1 MAKKKKHEEHEN
13 HERWLV
19 SYADFITLLFAFFT
33 SMYAISTASE
43 GKFRALSKS
52 LNAAFSPNQGQSQG
66 FFTTSAKQG
75 GSSFIKDMKP
85 THLNESDIYTNKYQK
100 VRDALKDIQK
110 AGRLTLFFEE
120 QKIVIRI
127 SEGIL
132 FEPSSDAFI
141 KDGLPVL
148 DEIAEILKDL
158 PNSVKIEG
166 HTDNIPTNTDRF
178 PSNWD
183 LSSARAVKI
192 LKYFIS
198 AHQYDPMKLAA
209 TGYGEYRPTT
219 SNDTPE
225 GRARNRRVDILVI
238 NEGNNNRVEE

>member
-1 MAKKKKHEEHEN
+1 MGRKKKHEEHEN

-33 SMYAISTASE
+33 SMYAISTANE
-43 GKFRALSKS
+43 GKFRAMSQS
-52 LNAAFSPNQGQSQG
+52 LHTAFSESI
-66 FFTTSAKQG
+66 FTTSGQPGG

-85 THLNESDIYTNKYQK
+85 TMLTESDIYTNKFRK
-100 VRDALKDIQK
+100 LSDALKEIQK
-110 AGRLTLFFEE
+110 QGRLTLLVEE
-120 QKIVIRI
+120 QKLTIRI

-132 FEPSSDAFI
+132 FEPSSDEFI

-148 DEIAEILKDL
+148 DEIAEILRDT

-166 HTDNIPTNTDRF
+166 HTDNIPTNTERF

-192 LKYFIS
+192 LKHFIS
-198 AHQYDPMKLAA
+198 AHKYDPVKLSA
-209 TGYGEYRPTT
+209 TGYGEYRPIT

-225 GRARNRRVDILVI
+225 GRARNRRVDIMVI
-238 NEGNNNRVEE
+238 SENNYKGEL